1 MSQGSVGWREAL
13 SATTPVAVLGTIV
26 CCAIPITLVALGAG
40 SVVASMVSTFP
51 WLVTLT
57 EHKALIFVL
66 SALLLAANYWAL
78 FRSGGAACE
87 PGGVCHPS
95 HPVGKWMRRAFWS
108 STAVYTVGFAA
119 TFLSL
124 PVAKLFGY

>member
-1 MSQGSVGWREAL
+1 MSQSAVRWRKAL
-13 SATTPVAVLGTIV
+13 SATTPVAVLGTLV
-26 CCAIPITLVALGAG
+26 CCAIPITLVAVGAG

-51 WLVTLT
+51 WLAPLT
-57 EHKALIFVL
+57 EQKDVIFGI

-108 STAVYTVGFAA
+108 STAIYAVGFTA

-124 PVAKLFGY
+124 PIAKLFGY

>member
-1 MSQGSVGWREAL
+1 MSEASLRWRQAL
-13 SATTPVAVLGTIV
+13 SATTPVAVLGTLV
-26 CCAIPITLVALGAG
+26 CCALPITLVALGAG

-51 WLVTLT
+51 WIVTLT
-57 EHKALIFVL
+57 EHKAWVFTI

-78 FRSGGAACE
+78 YRSGGVACD

-95 HPVGKWMRRAFWS
+95 HPVGRWMRQAFRF
-108 STAVYTVGFAA
+108 STAVYVVGFAA

-124 PVAKLFGY
+124 PIAKLFGY